1 MTEDFALN
9 GRVNS
14 SGWSIVLCLTV
25 RFVFTAED
33 FFVKTFQNVRAFFQ
47 KLDFRSGKRIF
58 KNPAPIKPAMLTKH
72 AFQKLQNFIDDR
84 LMEQLGVNWI
94 RKG

>member
-33 FFVKTFQNVRAFFQ
+33 FFCENVSKCEGIFSKTGFS
-47 KLDFRSGKRIF
+47 KWKKDF
-58 KNPAPIKPAMLTKH
+58 
-72 AFQKLQNFIDDR
+72 
-84 LMEQLGVNWI
+84 
-94 RKG
+94 